1 MQPRLYYRLANE
13 ILFGNLIANF
23 IGNLATD
30 IIFSLHMSDTP
41 ERVISTM
48 EEIDFIYICFSIP
61 TCICLILLYEKP
73 IRACLKLILNN
84 KAPDPEIMATA
95 QRRLLNEPYVIVTLN
110 AILWGLASI
119 VFWIAGSPGAPYI
132 GIACGLV
139 TIILSFFWVEHVSQ
153 HNLMKYFFP
162 KGGLST
168 VEGAKPIR
176 ISTRLFSLLFAG
188 TFVPLFFIHVTILKA
203 LKLSDSSNT
212 SLTDILSEVQKTIAM
227 ESLIFGGL
235 AIFITFLVLQ
245 NLKQPIKEI
254 IRVLTHIRKGN
265 LTERASIYSND
276 EIGFT
281 GDVVNAMT
289 EELLEKE
296 KMSHSLDL
304 AKEVQQS
311 LLPQEAFYSDSID
324 ITGTSIYC
332 DQTGG
337 DYYDIFNSDKTD
349 SNFIST
355 VISDVSG
362 HGISSALLMASAR
375 ASLRLRKSL
384 PGSLG
389 DIVTDVNYQICED
402 FSSSGQFISM
412 FFLAIYQDEDRIEWV
427 RAGHDP
433 ALVYDPEKD
442 HFTELKGRGI
452 VLGVDESYHYQTEH
466 LKGIRPGQIIVLF
479 TDGIWETHNPGG
491 EKFGK
496 ERLKEVIRNTAEC
509 GTEIIVS
516 RILDTAKSF
525 REALEPE
532 DDMTLVVIKIR
543 NSHLQ

>member
-1 MQPRLYYRLANE
+1 MQKRLYYRLANE

-30 IIFSLHMSDTP
+30 IIFSLHMSKSP
-41 ERVISTM
+41 EKEISRL
-48 EEIDFIYICFSIP
+48 EEIDLIYVCFSIP
-61 TCICLILLYEKP
+61 VCIGLILLYEKP
-73 IRACLKLILNN
+73 IRSCLKQILSNE
-84 KAPDPEIMATA
+84 APDPEMMAIA

-110 AILWGLASI
+110 AVLWGLASL
-119 VFWIAGSPGAPYI
+119 VFWVAGSPGAPYI
-132 GIACGLV
+132 GVACGLV

-188 TFVPLFFIHVTILKA
+188 TFVPLFFIHVTILKTVKFA
-203 LKLSDSSNT
+203 DTGNMSLSE
-212 SLTDILSEVQKTIAM
+212 ILSEVQKTVAM

-254 IRVLTHIRKGN
+254 LRVLTQIRKGN

-311 LLPQEAFYSDSID
+311 LLPQEDFYSDRID

-337 DYYDIFNSDKTD
+337 DYYDIFDSDKTD
-349 SNFIST
+349 SNLIST

-375 ASLRLRKSL
+375 SSLRLRKSQ
-384 PGSLG
+384 PGSPG
-389 DIVTDVNYQICED
+389 DIVTDVNCQICDD

-412 FFLAIYQDEDRIEWV
+412 FFLVIYLDENRIEWV

-433 ALVYDPEKD
+433 ALLYDPETD
-442 HFTELKGRGI
+442 HFTELKGKGM
-452 VLGVDESYHYQTEH
+452 VLGVDDAYHYQTEQFR
-466 LKGIRPGQIIVLF
+466 GVRPGQIIVLF
-479 TDGIWETHNPGG
+479 TDGIWETHNSGG

-496 ERLKEVIRNTAEC
+496 ERLKEVIRKTAEK
-509 GTEIIVS
+509 GTETIVS
-516 RILDTAKSF
+516 SILEAVKIF
-525 REALEPE
+525 RQALEPE
-532 DDMTLVVIKIR
+532 DDMTLVVIKIK
-543 NSHLQ
+543 

>member
-1 MQPRLYYRLANE
+1 MQTRLYYRLANE

-30 IIFSLHMSDTP
+30 VIFSLHMTEIDD
-41 ERVISTM
+41 RVISRL
-48 EEIDFIYICFSIP
+48 EEIDFLYICFSIP

-73 IRACLKLILNN
+73 IRACLKLILDN
-84 KAPDPEIMATA
+84 KTPDPDMLSTA

-110 AILWGLASI
+110 AILWGLGSI
-119 VFWIAGSPGAPYI
+119 VFWIAELPGAPYI

-188 TFVPLFFIHVTILKA
+188 TFIPLFFIHVTIIKA
-203 LKLSDSSNT
+203 INLSDSSNI
-212 SLTDILSEVQKTIAM
+212 SLRDLLSEVQKTIAM

-254 IRVLTHIRKGN
+254 IRVLTHVRKGN

-311 LLPQEAFYSDSID
+311 LLPQEDFYSDSID

-337 DYYDIFNSDKTD
+337 DGFDIFHSDKAD
-349 SNFIST
+349 SNSISA

-375 ASLRLRKSL
+375 SSLRLRKSM

-389 DIVTDVNYQICED
+389 DIVTDVNCQLCED

-412 FFLAIYQDEDRIEWV
+412 FFLAICIDEDRLEWV

-433 ALVYDPEKD
+433 ALLYDPETD
-442 HFTELKGRGI
+442 QFTELIGKGI
-452 VLGVDESYHYQTEH
+452 VLGVNDSHHYRTEH
-466 LKGIRPGQIIVLF
+466 LNGIRPGQVIVLF
-479 TDGIWETHNPGG
+479 TDGIWETHNSDG

-496 ERLKEVIRNTAEC
+496 NRLKEVIRNTAEK
-509 GTEIIVS
+509 GTDHIVS
-516 RILDTAKSF
+516 SILDTVEIF
-525 REALEPE
+525 RGELEPE

-543 NSHLQ
+543 NS

>member
-1 MQPRLYYRLANE
+1 MQKRLYYRLANE

-30 IIFSLHMSDTP
+30 IIFSLQMSETP
-41 ERVISTM
+41 EKVISKL
-48 EEIDFIYICFSIP
+48 EEIDLIYICFSIP
-61 TCICLILLYEKP
+61 VCIGIILLYEKP
-73 IRACLKLILNN
+73 IRSCLKLILNN
-84 KAPDPEIMATA
+84 KTPDPEMMATA

-110 AILWGLASI
+110 AILWGLGAL
-119 VFWIAGSPGAPYI
+119 VFWIADSPGSPYI
-132 GIACGLV
+132 SIACGLV

-162 KGGLST
+162 RGGLST
-168 VEGAKPIR
+168 VKGAKPIR

-203 LKLSDSSNT
+203 VKLSDHGNT
-212 SLTDILSEVQKTIAM
+212 SMNDILSEVQKTVAM

-235 AIFITFLVLQ
+235 AIFITILVLQ

-254 IRVLTHIRKGN
+254 LRVLTQIRKGN
-265 LTERASIYSND
+265 LTERAGIYSND

-311 LLPQEAFYSDSID
+311 LLPQEDFYSDRID

-337 DYYDIFNSDKTD
+337 DYYDIFDSDKTD

-375 ASLRLRKSL
+375 SSLRLRKSQ
-384 PGSLG
+384 PGSPG
-389 DIVTDVNYQICED
+389 DIVTDVNCQICED

-412 FFLAIYQDEDRIEWV
+412 FFLAIYLEEDRIEWV

-433 ALVYDPEKD
+433 ALLYDPATD
-442 HFTELKGRGI
+442 HFTELKGKGM
-452 VLGVDESYHYQTEH
+452 VLGVDESYPYQTEH
-466 LKGIRPGQIIVLF
+466 FKGIRSGQIIVLF
-479 TDGIWETHNPGG
+479 TDGIWETHNAGG
-491 EKFGK
+491 ETFGK
-496 ERLKEVIRNTAEC
+496 ERLKDVIRKTAEQD
-509 GTEIIVS
+509 TETIVS
-516 RILDTAKSF
+516 SILEAVKIF

-532 DDMTLVVIKIR
+532 DDMTLVVIKIK
-543 NSHLQ
+543 